1 MIVSDL
7 IRASLRKIGA
17 LSLGEG
23 VLDIEEIPGLVYT
36 DLLQTL
42 QVMLRSWAQH
52 KILIFAS
59 TKESIT
65 LVPSQSLYTWGSSGN
80 INSDRPHKILNVFI
94 RDFNNT
100 DSFVNIISENEYNN
114 ISSKTTLG
122 RPNCLFY
129 HPKFP
134 LGNVYLYPTPQI
146 TESLFITS
154 LKPFIE
160 TSSIDDISST
170 LAFPP
175 NYEEAIIYNYA
186 VRIAPDNGISVS
198 PEVAMIADS
207 SYRDLT
213 GLNSSNQVE
222 PVRLSIP
229 GGCCGGSGSYNINRG
244 Y

>member
-52 KILIFAS
+52 KIMVFAS
-59 TKESIT
+59 TKESVS
-65 LVPSQSLYTWGSSGN
+65 LVPSQSLYTWGTNGN
-80 INSDRPHKILNVFI
+80 INSDRPHKVLNAFI
-94 RDFNNT
+94 RDSNNS
-100 DSFVNIISENEYNN
+100 DNYVNIISENEYNN
-114 ISSKTTLG
+114 IANKSTQG
-122 RPNCLFY
+122 RPSSLFY

-134 LGNVYLYPTPQI
+134 LGNIYLYPTPQI
-146 TESLFITS
+146 SESLFLTS
-154 LKPFIE
+154 LKPFTE
-160 TSSIDDISST
+160 TSSIDDISATIS
-170 LAFPP
+170 FPP

-186 VRIAPDNGISVS
+186 VRIAPENGISV
-198 PEVAMIADS
+198 PNEVMMIADS

-213 GLNSSNQVE
+213 GLNSSNQIE
-222 PVRLSIP
+222 PIRLSIP
-229 GGCCGGSGSYNINRG
+229 GCGNSTYGRYDINRG